1 MAETKI
7 LEVNGKTFSIKDVTD
22 EQTCSQDPKSSSID
36 KTLQPTI
43 DLLRKELAE
52 SKKESAENLGLYR
65 QWEKYG
71 EEQAKESAENLGLYK
86 QWEKYGEESA
96 AEAEALKL
104 EVEKCKSKTGGN
116 RKSKEY
122 LKYKKEYNKLKNQL

>member
-22 EQTCSQDPKSSSID
+22 EQICSQDPKSSSID

-43 DLLRKELAE
+43 DLLRKELAK
-52 SKKESAENLGLYR
+52 SKKESDENLNFYN
-65 QWEKYG
+65 QWVEYG
-71 EEQAKESAENLGLYK
+71 EEQAREVKKLNLEV
-86 QWEKYGEESA
+86 EK
-96 AEAEALKL
+96 LKL
-104 EVEKCKSKTGGN
+104 EVENKAKTGGN
-116 RKSKEY
+116 RRSKEY